1 MLEYGQALGVPTF
14 RNFAMSQDVLN
25 KFNQYFEIIHA
36 DTDALRDD
44 AYHLRYQVYC
54 LETGFEDATDA
65 VDQRETDAFDSRSVH
80 SIIRYKCNGTPTV
93 AAGVRLVLS
102 DRNEPE
108 TPFPIEEHCIV
119 SIQQVG
125 FDPATIPRTAMAEV
139 SRFAVSK
146 DFKRRVGEAN
156 SLSGIGPRT
165 DAYVAPK
172 DGARLMPH
180 LTLGLFAA
188 IVQMSASNGITHW
201 YAVMEPSLFRLL
213 TRFGI
218 NFLPIGEMVDYHGM
232 RRPCFGE
239 IETVL
244 AGIYDKRPDVWDF
257 ITSEG
262 RYWPRPTHEVIEK
275 SHRVNALLA
284 G

>member
-1 MLEYGQALGVPTF
+1 
-14 RNFAMSQDVLN
+14 MSQDVLN
-25 KFNQYFEIIHA
+25 KFRQYFEIIQA
-36 DTDALRDD
+36 DTESLRNE
-44 AYHLRYQVYC
+44 AFRLRYQVYC
-54 LETGFEDATDA
+54 LEMGFEDATDL
-65 VDQRETDAFDSRSVH
+65 VDQRETDTFDSRSVH
-80 SIIRYKCNGTPTV
+80 SIIRYKCNSTPTV
-93 AAGVRLVLS
+93 AAGVRLVLA
-102 DRNEPE
+102 DRQDPGK
-108 TPFPIEEHCIV
+108 PFPIEEHCEV
-119 SIQQVG
+119 SLKRAG
-125 FDPATIPRTAMAEV
+125 FDPASIDRGTLAEI

-146 DFKRRVGEAN
+146 EFKRRVGE
-156 SLSGIGPRT
+156 SQSVSGIGPVT
-165 DAYVAPK
+165 DAYVAVK
-172 DGARLMPH
+172 GGARLMPH

-188 IVQMSASNGITHW
+188 IVRMSASNGITHW

-213 TRFGI
+213 SRFGI

-275 SHRVNALLA
+275 SHRVTALLA

>member
-1 MLEYGQALGVPTF
+1 MRIESSNSG
-14 RNFAMSQDVLN
+14 NIAMSQDVLN
-25 KFNQYFEIIHA
+25 KFRKYFEIIQA
-36 DTDALRDD
+36 DTESLRNE
-44 AYHLRYQVYC
+44 AFRLRYQVYC
-54 LETGFEDATDA
+54 LEMGFEDATDL
-65 VDQRETDAFDSRSVH
+65 VDHRETDAFDNRSVH
-80 SIIRYKCNGTPTV
+80 SIIRYKCNSPPTV
-93 AAGVRLVLS
+93 AAGVRLVLA
-102 DRNEPE
+102 DRQDPAK
-108 TPFPIEEHCIV
+108 PFPVEEHCEV
-119 SIQQVG
+119 SLTRTG
-125 FDPATIPRTAMAEV
+125 LDPASIDRGTLAEI

-146 DFKRRVGEAN
+146 EFKRRVGE
-156 SLSGIGPRT
+156 SQSVSGIGPVT
-165 DAYVAPK
+165 DAYVAVK

-188 IVQMSASNGITHW
+188 IVRMSASNGITHW